1 MSIEVK
7 FYTLSK
13 KRNSTKIP
21 ADNGTVFNCNLIES
35 CSFSNPRVTL
45 LFDSNAQNPT
55 AYNYAFIPSF
65 DRFYYVENWTY
76 TNRCW
81 IADLTI
87 DVLASWR
94 VSIGN
99 TTQYILRTSDAE
111 IWNPYITDNKYPA
124 TSGTNSVVTNP
135 SSNPFATSISG
146 GCFVLGL
153 LGGPAPDVSMA
164 TYYVFT
170 SAQFKEFVRALFAD
184 RNFLDQFGQSF
195 WNPLQYVIS
204 CQWYPF
210 SASEISGVETNTI
223 FFGWWSF
230 NATCKA
236 ISIASNYVKTFEMLF
251 TLDTH
256 PQQAGRGAYMNGA
269 PFTRRTIIW
278 NPIGVIPLDT
288 VALSNSQ
295 FVVLKVDIDIQ
306 TGSGTYTVN
315 KGGAIPIDSGT
326 CHLSVNMPLS
336 QTAVNTFGLVQSP
349 LSLIEAVAS
358 GNILGVAQGI
368 TSAVN
373 NALPQTKTV
382 GGVGSFQAFITNP
395 PVMRSDFM
403 SVVEAD
409 VSRFGRPLFQ
419 LWKVS
424 ELGGYMEI
432 GSPVIEFACTDHEK
446 ADIIT
451 FMENGFYYE

>member
-111 IWNPYITDNKYPA
+111 IWNPYITDNKYPV
-124 TSGTNSVVTNP
+124 TSGCNSVTTTPVD
-135 SSNPFATSISG
+135 NPFAYMVVN
-146 GCFVLGL
+146 GCVIVGI
-153 LGGPAPDVSMA
+153 LGGNGADIGMT
-164 TYYVFT
+164 TYYIFNH
-170 SAQFKEFVRALFAD
+170 AQFANFTNALYANND
-184 RNFLDQFGQSF
+184 FLSQFSQSL
-195 WNPLQYVIS
+195 WNPLQYIVS
-204 CQWYPF
+204 CKWFPF
-210 SASEISGVETNTI
+210 SASDIDGTPTETV
-223 FFGWWSF
+223 FFGWKEF
-230 NATCKA
+230 NAQCKILK
-236 ISIASNYVKTFEMLF
+236 ISSQYVKTFEMVFNLEQ
-251 TLDTH
+251 H
-256 PQQAGRGAYMNGA
+256 PQVAGRGPYMNGA

-278 NPIGVIPLDT
+278 DAIGTIPLDT
-288 VALSNSQ
+288 NALTTSN
-295 FVVLKVDIDIQ
+295 FVVLKIDVDIQ
-306 TGSGTYTVN
+306 SGSGSYRVL
-315 KGGAIPIDSGT
+315 KGGITTIDRGVCNLGVS
-326 CHLSVNMPLS
+326 LPLS
-336 QTAVNTFGLVQSP
+336 QTTINAG
-349 LSLIEAVAS
+349 
-358 GNILGVAQGI
+358 GILGNVVSLGAAFTGG
-368 TSAVN
+368 
-373 NALPQTKTV
+373 NALGFVNGIASAANNFIPQIRST
-382 GGVGSFQAFITNP
+382 GSVGSFQAFISNP

-409 VSRFGRPLFQ
+409 VSRFGRPLCQ